1 MHLALKS
8 TSVAYRDATNL
19 AGIWSCTKVLYTFKK
34 IKIMMHEKKSQ
45 WITKV
50 NAIPPEGGMNVRTRF
65 HGNPSNSC
73 EDSSVIA
80 TNATLVVV
88 EWEKI

>member
-1 MHLALKS
+1 
-8 TSVAYRDATNL
+8 
-19 AGIWSCTKVLYTFKK
+19 
-34 IKIMMHEKKSQ
+34 MMHEKKSQ